1 MKKDEIAKV
10 DNLGCSSENSS
21 IEIKKFISF
30 TFFVL
35 NLHLNF
41 CKNFVLLIV
50 RLLEPKNGFL
60 RPILEFLITKITK
73 RLGASRK
80 MCYFKKKV
88 IQRKFRLPFLFQTT

>member
-21 IEIKKFISF
+21 IEIKFFISF
-30 TFFVL
+30 TFYVL

-50 RLLEPKNGFL
+50 WLLKPKNGFL

-80 MCYFKKKV
+80 NVLLQKTV